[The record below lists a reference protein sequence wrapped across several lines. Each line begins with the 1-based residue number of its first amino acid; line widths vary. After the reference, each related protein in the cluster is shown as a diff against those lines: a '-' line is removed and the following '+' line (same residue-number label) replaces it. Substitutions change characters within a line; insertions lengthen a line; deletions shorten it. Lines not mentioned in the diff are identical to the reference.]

1 MRPKSVYYAAFRR
14 GHLLIGS
21 VLDTP
26 AQVRRY
32 VRAMF
37 ADKVQAGCYR
47 MSEVFVVNAVSVEKI
62 MIVRFGAHRT
72 PARRARQPARMGP
85 PKVET
90 TAVPG

>member
-1 MRPKSVYYAAFRR
+1 MRAKSVYYAAVRR
-14 GHLLIGS
+14 GRLLPGS

-37 ADKVQAGCYR
+37 ANEVAAGMHK
-47 MSEVFVVNAVSVEKI
+47 MSEVFTAHGIIVEKI

-72 PARRARQPARMGP
+72 PARRKTPRGVDGSPTGSSAA
-85 PKVET
+85 
-90 TAVPG
+90 APG

>member
-1 MRPKSVYYAAFRR
+1 MRHKTVYYAALRR
-14 GHLLIGS
+14 GRILPGS

-37 ADKVQAGCYR
+37 ADKVAAGCYR
-47 MSEVFVVNAVSVEKI
+47 MSEVFYVNSITVEKI

-72 PARRARQPARMGP
+72 PARRTRAPARIGP
-85 PKVET
+85 PDGKT
-90 TAVPG
+90 SAAPG

>member
-1 MRPKSVYYAAFRR
+1 MRPKTVYYAAFRR
-14 GHLLIGS
+14 GRILPWS

-37 ADKVQAGCYR
+37 ADKVAAGCYR
-47 MSEVFVVNAVSVEKI
+47 MSEVFYVNSVTVEKI

-72 PARRARQPARMGP
+72 PARRAIAPARMGSP
-85 PKVET
+85 NGKT
-90 TAVPG
+90 LAAPG